1 MTDAGA
7 AGQAAPAPFYVVFDV
22 DVRDA
27 AGYGEY
33 MAHVLPRIEAAGGK
47 YLARGGPHTVYE
59 GAWSPY
65 RLVLLEFP
73 SREAF
78 EDFYHSPAIRT
89 STRCATRSAMR
100 GWSASRGCPRQALPP
115 PQRSRPLPGTA
126 DLQVRR
132 AAGAVRG

>member
-7 AGQAAPAPFYVVFDV
+7 AGHAAAAPYYVVFDV

-27 AGYGEY
+27 LRYREY
-33 MAHVLPRIEAAGGK
+33 MAHVLPQIEAAGGK

-59 GAWSPY
+59 GDWSPY

-78 EDFYHSPAIRT
+78 EGFYHSPAYQDLH
-89 STRCATRSAMR
+89 AMR
-100 GWSASRGCPRQALPP
+100 DEVSYARMVGVEGLPLDPQPTRGNYAPSHALTLSRHLR
-115 PQRSRPLPGTA
+115 TE
-126 DLQVRR
+126 QV
-132 AAGAVRG
+132 VL